1 MHEDNKMKTLKQ
13 FDKATNIPGAL
24 ASLTSL
30 LSNQLRMSR
39 KRSLQMGALLAALT
53 LIPAAPA
60 LAAKECKQSN
70 SDLYASNAPAVVLIT
85 ALNINPYRMDDRIQ
99 LTTGSGFI
107 FDDKGL
113 IMTNSHVVFGAQALN
128 VTFEDGT
135 TLSAKLL
142 GADPIFD
149 LAILQIPAPKIGKL
163 PSLSFGDSDAIRPG
177 DKVVAIGNPMG
188 MNLTIT
194 SGIVSAINRI
204 LPERPRMLSLPM
216 IQTDTPIN
224 PGNSGGPILN
234 GCGEVV
240 GIASEIL
247 GHAQNIGFAIPS
259 NLASSVVTQL
269 VTKGRVIRPWFGV
282 DGSLIDSSLRK
293 IFALPLTDGFLVE
306 AVEQNSP
313 AAIAGITGGSLPVKI
328 GLRAMILGG
337 DVIVAINDI
346 PLKDGDSMQRA
357 LDLIQINSSVRLKVF
372 RDGKIFN
379 TEIKVT
385 ERPLQPGDVPGS
397 PQSFS
402 VRDGQGNNNGK
413 NH

>member
-1 MHEDNKMKTLKQ
+1 MKTLEKCG
-13 FDKATNIPGAL
+13 KATIVPGVL
-24 ASLTSL
+24 ANL
-30 LSNQLRMSR
+30 LCFLIDQWQMPR
-39 KRSLQMGALLAALT
+39 KRRLQTTALFAALT
-53 LIPAAPA
+53 LVPAASA

-70 SDLYASNAPAVVLIT
+70 ADLYVSKAPAVVLIT
-85 ALNINPYRMDDRIQ
+85 ALTINPYRMDDRIQ

-107 FDDKGL
+107 FDDMGL

-128 VTFEDGT
+128 VTFDDGT

-149 LAILQIPAPKIGKL
+149 LAILQIPIPKTGKL
-163 PSLSFGDSDAIRPG
+163 PALSFGDSDAIRPG
-177 DKVVAIGNPMG
+177 DKVAAIGNPMG

-234 GCGEVV
+234 DCGEVI

-269 VTKGRVIRPWFGV
+269 VKQGRVIRPWFGI
-282 DGSLIDSSLRK
+282 DGSLIDSNLRK

-357 LDLIQINSSVRLKVF
+357 LDLIQINSRIRLKVF
-372 RDGKIFN
+372 RDGKTFD
-379 TEIKVT
+379 TEIKIT
-385 ERPLQPGDVPGS
+385 ERPLQPGDVPES

-402 VRDGQGNNNGK
+402 VRGGQGNNNSK
-413 NH
+413 KH

>member
-1 MHEDNKMKTLKQ
+1 MKTLKKCG
-13 FDKATNIPGAL
+13 KAEIVPGVLANLIAL
-24 ASLTSL
+24 VIDR
-30 LSNQLRMSR
+30 LRMPR
-39 KRSLQMGALLAALT
+39 KRRLQTAALLAALT
-53 LIPAAPA
+53 LAPAASA

-70 SDLYASNAPAVVLIT
+70 ADLYASKAPSVVLIT
-85 ALNINPYRMDDRIQ
+85 ALTINPYRTDDRIQ

-107 FDDKGL
+107 FDDMGL

-128 VTFEDGT
+128 VTFNDGT
-135 TLSAKLL
+135 TLPAKLL

-149 LAILQIPAPKIGKL
+149 LAILQIPLPKSGKL
-163 PSLSFGDSDAIRPG
+163 PVLSFGDSDAIRPG
-177 DKVVAIGNPMG
+177 DKVIAIGNPMG
-188 MNLTIT
+188 MDQTIT
-194 SGIVSAINRI
+194 SGIISAINRI

-234 GCGEVV
+234 SCGDVI

-259 NLASSVVTQL
+259 NLASSVVSQL
-269 VTKGRVIRPWFGV
+269 VKKGRVIRPWFGI
-282 DGSLIDSSLRK
+282 DGSLIDSNLRK

-357 LDLIQINSSVRLKVF
+357 LDLIQINSRVRLKVF
-372 RDGKIFN
+372 RDGKTFD
-379 TEIKVT
+379 TEIKIT
-385 ERPLQPGDVPGS
+385 ERPLQPGDVPES

-402 VRDGQGNNNGK
+402 VRDGQGNNRGK
-413 NH
+413 KH